1 MKKDPE
7 VKRVAIVG
15 TGVIGASW
23 AACFL
28 AHGLDVVATDPA
40 PGAEPALFKYV
51 EAAWPALRTLGLA
64 PGASIDR
71 LKFTPE
77 LKEAVGG
84 ADLVQENGP
93 EREAF
98 KIKLFADI
106 DAATPPN
113 ALLCSSSSGLTM
125 SRIQAE
131 CVHAE
136 RTVIGHPFTPPHL
149 IPLVEVVGGAKTSPK
164 TIERALAFYA
174 AMGRRPIHIKKEVKG
189 HVGNRLQAALYR
201 EIVHLIDQ
209 DVASVADIDA
219 AVHLGPGLR
228 WGLMG
233 PNLLFHLGGGANGFA
248 HFLEQFTAP
257 MTAWWADLGNPDL
270 NNPALRE
277 KLKQGVLEEVAGRSV
292 ETLAKER
299 DQLLMGLLKLLAGS
313 SHG

>member
-7 VKRVAIVG
+7 VRRAAIVG
-15 TGVIGASW
+15 TGVIGGSW

-40 PGAEPALFKYV
+40 PGAEQALFKYV
-51 EAAWPALRTLGLA
+51 EAAWPALTALGLS

-71 LKFTPE
+71 LKFTTE
-77 LKEAVGG
+77 LKEAVGE

-98 KIKLFADI
+98 KIKLFAEI
-106 DAATPPN
+106 DANAPPS

-125 SRIQAE
+125 SLIQSE

-174 AMGRRPIHIKKEVKG
+174 KMGRRPIHIRKEVKG

-201 EIVHLIDQ
+201 EIVYLIEQ
-209 DVASVADIDA
+209 DVASVEDIDA

-233 PNLLFHLGGGANGFA
+233 PNLLFHLGGGPNGFA
-248 HFLEQFTAP
+248 HFLEQFTGP
-257 MTAWWADLGNPDL
+257 MMAWWADLGNPYL
-270 NNPALRE
+270 NGAALRE
-277 KLKQGVLEEVAGRSV
+277 KLKQGVSDEVAGRSV
-292 ETLAKER
+292 ATLAKER
-299 DQLLMGLLKLLAGS
+299 DELLMGLLKLLAGS
-313 SHG
+313 RHG